1 MLNLDTAHRYLLY
14 QGWADARKSFDGLSG
29 IVTNEMKLPLQ
40 TGDVFIFINRRRTHI
55 KLLQWEGDGYGMYY
69 KRLEEGT
76 FELPMDVSEG
86 CHLQMT
92 PRQLM
97 LILQGVSLKK
107 AVYRKRYIPRQAV

>member
-1 MLNLDTAHRYLLY
+1 MLSLHSGNRYMLY

-29 IVTNEMKLPLQ
+29 IVTNEMDLALQ

-55 KLLQWEGDGYGMYY
+55 KLLQWEGDGYGIYC

-76 FELPMDVSEG
+76 FEMPAGRSG
-86 CHLQMT
+86 IHAQIT
-92 PRQLM
+92 ARQLM

-107 AVYRKRYIPRQAV
+107 VVYRKRYRPRQIV

>member
-1 MLNLDTAHRYLLY
+1 MLSLHSGNRYLLY

-29 IVTNEMKLPLQ
+29 IVTNEMGLPLQ

-55 KLLQWEGDGYGMYY
+55 KLLQWEGDGYGIYC

-76 FELPMDVSEG
+76 FEMPAAKPGIHAQLTS
-86 CHLQMT
+86 
-92 PRQLM
+92 RQLM

-107 AVYRKRYIPRQAV
+107 VVYRKRYHPRQIA

>member
-1 MLNLDTAHRYLLY
+1 MLSLHSGNRYLLY

-29 IVTNEMKLPLQ
+29 IVTNEMDLPLQ

-55 KLLQWEGDGYGMYY
+55 KLLQWEGDGYGIYC

-76 FELPMDVSEG
+76 FEMPAGRPGIHVQLTS
-86 CHLQMT
+86 
-92 PRQLM
+92 RQLM

-107 AVYRKRYIPRQAV
+107 VVYRKRYRPRQTA

>member
-1 MLNLDTAHRYLLY
+1 MLY

-29 IVTNEMKLPLQ
+29 IVTNEMDLPLQ

-55 KLLQWEGDGYGMYY
+55 KLLQWEGDGYGIYC

-76 FELPMDVSEG
+76 FEMPAGRAGSYAQLTS
-86 CHLQMT
+86 
-92 PRQLM
+92 RQLM

-107 AVYRKRYIPRQAV
+107 VVYRKRYRPRQIA

>member
-1 MLNLDTAHRYLLY
+1 MLSLHSGNRYLLY

-29 IVTNEMKLPLQ
+29 IVTNEMDLPLQ

-55 KLLQWEGDGYGMYY
+55 KLLQWEGDGYGIYC

-76 FELPMDVSEG
+76 FEMPAGRTGVHVQLTS
-86 CHLQMT
+86 
-92 PRQLM
+92 RQLM

-107 AVYRKRYIPRQAV
+107 VVYRKRYRPRQTA